1 MRLLSITSL
10 AALLAVVG
18 AAGCSAIVDGDEY
31 TGGGDGTN
39 PHQRLVDLRTERVA
53 EWCDCFAGGVW
64 SPLFNDSADDCKAR
78 LGPSEDYAQCLVD
91 VFDANPDEYEDTARC
106 FVDAQETALEC
117 DERAACTPR
126 GHQQCQA
133 ELATSELRC
142 EGEAP
147 ESYLEAVYQCASD
160 HMVGPPGDTCPEED
174 PFEVPLIIGANVG
187 QGDDFNF
194 SGSEDPMGDPCFWV
208 LGGADDVVQWQST
221 GDQNG
226 EVIIDTIGSNYD
238 TTLHLIDGCETAEV
252 LTCNDDVDFED
263 GIVQSRV
270 RDEAVVGTPL
280 TVVVDAVSPSALG
293 AYRLNFTTL
302 WCVDEGQEPPVEGPV
317 GSEAFMGD
325 LSVADNDM
333 APLGTDGDGACQ
345 DPSLSGPEEVVAWR
359 APAAGTYTFD
369 TRGSDVD
376 TVLYARQ
383 SCDSEQTEVCNDN
396 VSNSDDSSELSV
408 PLMRGE
414 TIILVVDT
422 PTALDTSLENTAWQ
436 LNITQD

>member
-31 TGGGDGTN
+31 TSGGDGTN
-39 PHQRLVDLRTERVA
+39 PHQRLVDVRTDRVA
-53 EWCDCFAGGVW
+53 EWCDCFADGVW
-64 SPLFNDSADDCKAR
+64 GPFFGDSADDCKAR
-78 LGPSEDYAQCLVD
+78 LSPSEDYAQCLVD
-91 VFDANPDEYEDTARC
+91 VFDANPDEYGDTARC
-106 FVDAQETALEC
+106 FVDAKETASEC

-133 ELATSELRC
+133 QLATSELLC

-147 ESYLEAVYQCASD
+147 ASYLEAVYQCASD
-160 HMVGPPGDTCPEED
+160 HMVGPPRDTCPEE
-174 PFEVPLIIGANVG
+174 PLHAPLIVGANVG

-208 LGGADDVVQWQST
+208 LGGADDVIPWESSEA
-221 GDQNG
+221 QNG
-226 EVIIDTIGSNYD
+226 DVIIDTIGSNYD
-238 TTLHLIDGCETAEV
+238 TTLHLIDACETAEV
-252 LTCNDDVDFED
+252 LTCNDDVNFDD
-263 GIVQSRV
+263 GIVQSRI
-270 RDEAVVGTPL
+270 RHTAAAGELL

-302 WCVDEGQEPPVEGPV
+302 WCVDQGYGPPVQSPV
-317 GSEAFMGD
+317 GTAAFGD
-325 LSVADNDM
+325 DLPLTDESNM
-333 APLGTDGDGACQ
+333 APLGNDGDGACTT
-345 DPSLSGPEEVVAWR
+345 PELSGPEEVLAWR

-369 TRGSDVD
+369 TQGSDVD

-383 SCDSEQTEVCNDN
+383 SCDSDKIEVCNDD
-396 VSNSDDSSELSV
+396 VSDTDDSSEVSV

-422 PTALDTSLENTAWQ
+422 PNTLEGLENTAWQ
-436 LNITQD
+436 VNITRD